1 MAGEGLL
8 AEVNALGPFFA
19 VATHAAEAS
28 PTGPWLALSELLEG
42 PRLDERIGAT
52 RVALAA
58 SAGRPP
64 AEVELR
70 VAASVTQLG
79 LAARLLSPALA
90 VGVLN
95 GGSLDLDPSRVW
107 WQPVLGG
114 PLPLSIPFALG
125 GANVITG
132 PIAALTDAT
141 QRACAVSPTVL
152 WGNVASAVN
161 GATTMIRV
169 QRPDLA
175 AKAAAY
181 ANALLARSD
190 LSGENAQVGPG
201 FRRRS
206 CCLIYRIAPGQAQ
219 AVCGDCVL
227 QA

>member
-1 MAGEGLL
+1 LAAVL

-19 VATHAAEAS
+19 VATHPAEAS
-28 PTGPWLALSELLEG
+28 PTGPWLRLTELLAG
-42 PRLDERIGAT
+42 PRLGERIAAT
-52 RVALAA
+52 RVALAT
-58 SAGRPP
+58 SAGCAPE
-64 AEVELR
+64 EVELR

-114 PLPLSIPFALG
+114 PLPLSIPLG
-125 GANVITG
+125 TGETNVVSG
-132 PIAALTDAT
+132 PIAALTLAT
-141 QRACAVSPTVL
+141 QRACPVSSTVL

-161 GATTMIRV
+161 GATTMIRT

-175 AKAAAY
+175 ARAAAY

-190 LSGENAQVGPG
+190 LNAENVQVGPG

-206 CCLIYRIAPGQAQ
+206 CCLIYRLAPGPAQ
-219 AVCGDCVL
+219 AICGDCVL
-227 QA
+227 HA